1 MVGNACPQGLVCE
14 IGSHA
19 SAQVKQMARHG
30 QYHMEFTGIH
40 TTKMAM
46 FRSGCSRNG
55 HCMCQL
61 VIGACVFVLRHWDIL
76 SLEIYRTHLLLNTK
90 AETTHY
96 IQDALVAKVYTSA
109 KAVLAHAS
117 TCQVSG
123 HASTCRCLWH
133 GKSMPSRGWCSS
145 LSGHATSNDI
155 VPSMEMQQGMQICHG
170 SRHTPLPQ
178 NVYTLMLLI
187 IVWSV

>member
-19 SAQVKQMARHG
+19 STQAKQMARPG

-109 KAVLAHAS
+109 KAVLALPVHAKS
-117 TCQVSG
+117 PVTQVHVDACGMASPCQAEVGAQACLAMPQAMTLCHQWKCSK
-123 HASTCRCLWH
+123 ACRYA
-133 GKSMPSRGWCSS
+133 M
-145 LSGHATSNDI
+145 D
-155 VPSMEMQQGMQICHG
+155 QGIHPCPRMCTH
-170 SRHTPLPQ
+170 
-178 NVYTLMLLI
+178 
-187 IVWSV
+187 

>member
-1 MVGNACPQGLVCE
+1 MRAWESGFQ
-14 IGSHA
+14 A
-19 SAQVKQMARHG
+19 SQTIQYRDNKMARPG
-30 QYHMEFTGIH
+30 RYHIQFTGIH
-40 TTKMAM
+40 TTTMAM
-46 FRSGCSRNG
+46 FSSGCSRNG

-76 SLEIYRTHLLLNTK
+76 SLEIYRPPLLLNTK
-90 AETTHY
+90 AETRHY

-117 TCQVSG
+117 ACQVSG
-123 HASTCRCLWH
+123 HASTRRCLCH
-133 GKSMPSRGWCSS
+133 GKSMQSRGWCSS

-155 VPSMEMQQGMQICHG
+155 VPSMEMRQGMQICPG
-170 SRHTPLPQ
+170 SRYTPLPQ

-187 IVWSV
+187 IVWRV